1 MQKTAQSS
9 KAGIDSNSRKPFMQ
23 ADVVGEATNLPTQ
36 AVKPDARSGATKPAS
51 VEVGKARPSAASG
64 KPDNMTV
71 ADVPPAED
79 ENQPSFIGERNLP
92 KP

>member
-1 MQKTAQSS
+1 
-9 KAGIDSNSRKPFMQ
+9 MQ
-23 ADVVGEATNLPTQ
+23 ADVLGEASELPTQ
-36 AVKPDARSGATKPAS
+36 AVKLDSVSRDTKPAL
-51 VEVGKARPSAASG
+51 VDVGKARPSAASD
-64 KPDNMTV
+64 KPDSRTV